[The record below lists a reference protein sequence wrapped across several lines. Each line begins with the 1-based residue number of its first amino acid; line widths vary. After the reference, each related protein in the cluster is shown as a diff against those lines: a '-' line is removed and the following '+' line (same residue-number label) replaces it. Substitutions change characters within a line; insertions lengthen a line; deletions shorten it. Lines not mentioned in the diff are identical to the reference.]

1 MSKKFLLAALCAA
14 LLMLGITSCSD
25 EEGGSVAV
33 TTDTYTVAVV
43 LPLSSDTG
51 DKWKSTVSWALSNIE
66 KAQQTCSHRVKLNVE
81 YYDEEN
87 EDIGSLA
94 TDLASRDEVESVI
107 GPIDQD
113 RLATMAAAIKGKDK
127 PLFAINAGSTEVV
140 RKYVEKKDFFW
151 ALTQTDISQCEV
163 MLATSAQAGNTHFT
177 LLCSNEGTMP
187 QTFKDWFAFQT
198 TELGLSVNN
207 TLLYNNAREIPELLR
222 QYFDKLSTGSVEEE
236 RGSEETIVCVPRDA
250 NDALMM
256 LEQLNTL
263 MPELPV
269 DKQPLIYFSNNVQQA
284 DINGLALTFNFYTVT
299 PSADPQSGFYTAY
312 YAHTGKTITSF
323 EPQLYDAL
331 MLTALGLSYNPDDL
345 KQSLIDITS
354 GEGDELRA
362 WSSEGMSQAFQGTC
376 ATTGS
381 TSSSSGGLGGLH
393 LTGASGNLQ
402 MDVDNH
408 TCVTASHFMLSCYYE
423 GMYIPLSYY
432 SARSAGQ
439 STSTSIADWKWQV
452 TNVPDIETTT
462 KTFSYPALDK
472 QWAVVVAASSGFQNY
487 RHQADVLNIY
497 QYLKT
502 LGFSD
507 DHILLVMADD
517 IASSPYNT
525 HPGIISIE
533 ADGENLYHDISIDYH
548 LADLTANDILDK
560 IAALPSDADDN
571 VFIFW
576 SGHGSPQ
583 GLTWRDDETITP
595 AMARSLMERMQGRYR
610 KLLWC
615 IEACYSG
622 VIGEGIE
629 GTPGVLVMTAAN
641 SSETSKSAT
650 YNSEMGIWMTN
661 RFSVYLIETL
671 KEGIA
676 PDKGDITIREMYYYL
691 STHTL
696 GSHVSLY
703 NAQNYDDITT
713 AGFREFLR

>member
-1 MSKKFLLAALCAA
+1 MKQFLIYHLSFLIALACALCA
-14 LLMLGITSCSD
+14 CSD

-43 LPLSSDTG
+43 APLSSDAG
-51 DKWKSTVSWALSNIE
+51 GRWKSTVSWALSNIE
-66 KAQQTCSHRVKLNVE
+66 KAQQSCSHRVKLNVE
-81 YYDEEN
+81 YYDEET
-87 EDIGSLA
+87 EDIS
-94 TDLASRDEVESVI
+94 TLASDLGSREEVKAVI

-113 RLATMAAAIKGKDK
+113 RLDIMAATIKGKDK
-127 PLFAINAGSTEVV
+127 PLMAINAGSTEVV

-163 MLATSAQAGNTHFT
+163 MLATAAQTGNTHFT
-177 LLCSNEGTMP
+177 LLCSDEGTMP
-187 QTFKDWFAFQT
+187 QTFKDWFAFQA
-198 TELGLSVNN
+198 TELGLTVTN
-207 TLLYNNAREIPELLR
+207 TLLYNNASDLPDLLR
-222 QYFDKLSTGSVEEE
+222 QSLEG
-236 RGSEETIVCVPRDA
+236 GHGGEETLVCVPRDA
-250 NDALMM
+250 TDARTM
-256 LEQLNTL
+256 LELLKTL
-263 MPELPV
+263 MAELPA
-269 DKQPLIYFSNNVQQA
+269 DQQPLIYFSNNVQQA
-284 DINGLALTFNFYTVT
+284 DLTDLSLPYNFYTVT

-312 YAHTGKTITSF
+312 YAHTGQTIESF